1 MSQFAQKHV
10 QISFCSNLKQQKC
23 IQFEKKQ
30 SAKRRSTKNKPKKQA
45 NFRKTSNPQIF
56 KTPVNPQKLA
66 QIRGESR
73 MVSNTAQDNGL
84 SCSIPHRVKCRTE
97 APHNRSRSLETCKML
112 NIILSKLKFIK
123 T

>member
-66 QIRGESR
+66 QIRGK
-73 MVSNTAQDNGL
+73 TAWL
-84 SCSIPHRVKCRTE
+84 AT
-97 APHNRSRSLETCKML
+97 L
-112 NIILSKLKFIK
+112 LK
-123 T
+123 TMAYLAAYHTG